1 MEYTDDIFSI
11 WEHGEES
18 LKIFIEQVDMVHSKI
33 QFTAEYLKEEVI
45 VFRRKYKINRWVT

>member
-18 LKIFIEQVDMVHSKI
+18 LKIFIKQVDMVHSKI
-33 QFTAEYLKEEVI
+33 KFTAEYLKEEVI